1 MKKMMTSGIML
12 AALTALADE
21 VNPGPDAD
29 GTAVTVV
36 MALAVAAGAAL
47 LVWLGRVKSRA
58 ENGAARNYV
67 ENGAARNEG
76 EAEER
81 IK

>member
-47 LVWLGRVKSRA
+47 LVWLGRKRKGGEDGS
-58 ENGAARNYV
+58 
-67 ENGAARNEG
+67 